1 MALLIVLT
9 MSHPHVG
16 FYSKINICF
25 YAKFYGQ
32 SFATR
37 PVLTAI
43 FRPML
48 IFKAT
53 QQESCSVS
61 MLCMSASLS
70 VSMEVQ
76 DHCIM

>member
-32 SFATR
+32 SFVNFYFYELVQYTRSEISLLYDLGVLYTVQLYTVLDQAT
-37 PVLTAI
+37 V
-43 FRPML
+43 
-48 IFKAT
+48 
-53 QQESCSVS
+53 
-61 MLCMSASLS
+61 
-70 VSMEVQ
+70 
-76 DHCIM
+76 